1 MESQPPNQM
10 MPAAAAYVLTHRL
23 PCAALMLVM
32 LMAAVWLPL
41 LLQGLP
47 PFLLMLAATLGLG
60 LHILVPALIALVTF
74 GGGMVFAI
82 QVAAIAALGVIA
94 LAEFT
99 LLPGLMAFIVY
110 GLIPVF
116 AALALM
122 RQDGLKRSS
131 QLLALL
137 VGALVF
143 FGLMLAA
150 MVQDTGLK
158 ELVGQMLAPM
168 FDQLQLQIPATEVEA
183 RQMLEGARQTMI
195 SVLPGLMAL
204 GLWFVWWGDTVF
216 ARNIALRYNFYRGE
230 RSGLLDLN
238 LGRAMA
244 YVFLGLLLLTN
255 LGSGDLSYLAANAAI
270 LSGGLLATQGI
281 AVVHSWLKMKGM
293 NLSIG
298 LMYVM
303 LLIWSIMIVAFVIV
317 GLMDIWFDYRRK
329 FPAAGG

>member
-1 MESQPPNQM
+1 MENQPPNQM
-10 MPAAAAYVLTHRL
+10 MPAAVAYVLTHRL

-47 PFLLMLAATLGLG
+47 PFLLMLAATVGLG

-74 GGGMVFAI
+74 GGGMAFAM
-82 QVAAIAALGVIA
+82 QVAAIAALGVTA

-99 LLPGLMAFIVY
+99 LLPGLMAFIIY

-122 RQDGLKRSS
+122 RRDGIKRSS

-143 FGLMLAA
+143 FGLMVAA

-168 FDQLQLQIPATEVEA
+168 FDQLQQQIPATEVEA
-183 RQMLEGARQTMI
+183 REMLEEARQTMI
-195 SVLPGLMAL
+195 AVLPGLMAL
-204 GLWFVWWGDTVF
+204 GLWFIWWGDTMF

-230 RSGLLDLN
+230 TSGLLDLN
-238 LGRAMA
+238 LGKVMA
-244 YVFLGLLLLTN
+244 YVFLGLLLLSN

-303 LLIWSIMIVAFVIV
+303 LLIWSIMIVPFVII